1 MDPLPLMMR
10 LGVHT
15 QATFQKDP
23 FVFFEDIRWW
33 KNNPSTQTLDLIFFE
48 FPSWMYIVAN
58 LRISIRG
65 LGQCMVLQTLRT
77 HIWRYKNCVCERLL
91 EWKHGTVCCM
101 RVAGMEQFGTCKAM
115 DHFKTLKKT
124 TSDDFGHDSYIPD
137 GRIQFFLV
145 LYIIDTKLPPVLQI
159 TFPVIVLIDIA
170 AIRWWLGQTRNCAVS
185 GWVATVNLCCP
196 TYNRI
201 HSHDAC
207 IELLIRTI
215 HRCIQIYYIY
225 SIFYRYVH
233 T

>member
-1 MDPLPLMMR
+1 MGQYTYIYIHVYVLYTYGGLRETSRGCRPTSCLFWCRLIPLVLPRMEISDHTMDPLPLMMR

-23 FVFFEDIRWW
+23 FVFLKTLGGE

-101 RVAGMEQFGTCKAM
+101 RVSGMEQLEHAN
-115 DHFKTLKKT
+115 LWI
-124 TSDDFGHDSYIPD
+124 SILGH
-137 GRIQFFLV
+137 
-145 LYIIDTKLPPVLQI
+145 
-159 TFPVIVLIDIA
+159 
-170 AIRWWLGQTRNCAVS
+170 
-185 GWVATVNLCCP
+185 
-196 TYNRI
+196 
-201 HSHDAC
+201 
-207 IELLIRTI
+207 
-215 HRCIQIYYIY
+215 
-225 SIFYRYVH
+225 
-233 T
+233 

>member
-15 QATFQKDP
+15 HAIFQKDP
-23 FVFFEDIRWW
+23 SVFFEDIRWW

-77 HIWRYKNCVCERLL
+77 HIWRYKNCVFERLL

-101 RVAGMEQFGTCKAM
+101 GVAGMEQLEHANPWIILR
-115 DHFKTLKKT
+115 HLKNNLWWFW
-124 TSDDFGHDSYIPD
+124 SWFLPD
-137 GRIQFFLV
+137 GRIQFFWYCTSLTQSV
-145 LYIIDTKLPPVLQI
+145 PVLQI
-159 TFPVIVLIDIA
+159 TFPVIVLIDLA

-207 IELLIRTI
+207 IELLIRI
-215 HRCIQIYYIY
+215 FHRCIYKYFY
-225 SIFYRYVH
+225 SYVH